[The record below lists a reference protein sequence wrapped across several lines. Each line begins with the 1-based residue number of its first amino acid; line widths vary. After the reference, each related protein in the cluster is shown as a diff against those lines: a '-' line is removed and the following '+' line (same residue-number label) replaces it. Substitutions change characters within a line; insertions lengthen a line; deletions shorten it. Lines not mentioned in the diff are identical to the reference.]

1 MLQDSDWCSNMCDNN
16 DFQVSEGVDRESF
29 LSTGCCSSCFQP
41 DDQTAITAAD
51 KSEAATLLMTSPSSN
66 FSSVGAEQCI
76 VNNQMEPFTVLY
88 ILIFIIGLPGSLL
101 SVWTFIR
108 SPRVKLHQSSSV
120 YLLNLLAADLLLLLA
135 LPFKILK
142 DIGAAPWSL
151 MVFHCQASAVT
162 IYISLYASI
171 AFLAF
176 IITDRYLQDCH
187 ILRSL
192 QLQDVGFAR
201 LLSVV
206 IWLLLLLIMVPN
218 MVLPI
223 QEVQERQHLSCSSLK
238 KGISLHWHALTVFL
252 NTALFLN
259 ASAAVLISSGLALK
273 RLLRSRNNPKLQM
286 DARRAV
292 RSVTAV
298 ALAYILSFVPY
309 HVVRTPYTLAQ
320 TKVITDCETKRQL
333 FLGKES
339 TLLLSV
345 LHLCFDPLLFFYLYS
360 PFRWTLRSMM
370 PCSREP
376 AGGVSDEPAAQEKMQ
391 PTTCENEVGPQMSC
405 L

>member
-1 MLQDSDWCSNMCDNN
+1 M
-16 DFQVSEGVDRESF
+16 
-29 LSTGCCSSCFQP
+29 
-41 DDQTAITAAD
+41 
-51 KSEAATLLMTSPSSN
+51 MTPSSN
-66 FSSVGAEQCI
+66 YSSAEAARCI
-76 VNNQMEPFTVLY
+76 VNDQMRPFTILY

-108 SPRVKLHQSSSV
+108 SPRAKLHQSSSV

-142 DIGAAPWSL
+142 DVGTAPWSF

-162 IYISLYASI
+162 VYISLYASI

-187 ILRSL
+187 TLRSL
-192 QLQDVGFAR
+192 RLQEVGFAR

-206 IWLLLLLIMVPN
+206 VWLLLLLIMVPN

-223 QEVQERQHLSCSSLK
+223 QEVQEHQYLSCSSLK

-259 ASAAVLISSGLALK
+259 ASAAVFISSGLAVK
-273 RLLRSRNNPKLQM
+273 RLLRSRKDPKLQM
-286 DARRAV
+286 DARRAL
-292 RSVTAV
+292 RSVAAV

-345 LHLCFDPLLFFYLYS
+345 LHLCFDPLLFFYLSS
-360 PFRWTLRSMM
+360 PFRQTLRGML

-376 AGGVSDEPAAQEKMQ
+376 TGGESDEPAAQEMMQ
-391 PTTCENEVGPQMSC
+391 PTTREDDV
-405 L
+405 